1 MLLLTEVQQ
10 NNARLNS
17 TQNFE
22 INLKILLRVRY
33 QAKALLVSA
42 QNFIS
47 FLDAGVKFSCYNY
60 LPIKQSFR

>member
-22 INLKILLRVRY
+22 INLKILFRVRY

-47 FLDAGVKFSCYNY
+47 FLDAGVEFSCYNY